1 MMKQEKNML
10 TTEDK
15 ASLYQF
21 VKDYLE
27 GSQRPD
33 MSDSDFARGYQRGL
47 ASLQSLLASIEQA
60 YQKKGA

>member
-1 MMKQEKNML
+1 ML

-15 ASLYQF
+15 ARLYQF

-33 MSDSDFARGYQRGL
+33 LSDSDFDRGYKQGL
-47 ASLQSLLASIEQA
+47 ASLQSILANIEEA
-60 YQKKGA
+60 TQKLKA

>member
-1 MMKQEKNML
+1 MQQEKNML

-33 MSDSDFARGYQRGL
+33 LSDSDFGRGYKQGL
-47 ASLQSLLASIEQA
+47 ASLQKLLGTLEES
-60 YQKKGA
+60 YQRKA